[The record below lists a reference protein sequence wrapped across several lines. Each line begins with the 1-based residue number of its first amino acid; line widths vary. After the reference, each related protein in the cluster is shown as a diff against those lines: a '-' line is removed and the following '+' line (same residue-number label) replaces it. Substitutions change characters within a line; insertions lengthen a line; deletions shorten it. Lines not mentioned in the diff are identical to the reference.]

1 MNKTGWSAIWKK
13 SWRVAVGVLGLA
25 VMVVY
30 SSGALVR
37 KVPPGRV
44 PHEPGIPVPEGAAR
58 HVVKAKE
65 TGVWLE
71 LVGTT
76 TSEEL
81 IRLSARIPAH
91 VKEVLV
97 SAGDRVKAGQVV
109 LTLDDRDLREQ
120 QAAAEAQFKQAESEF
135 HRTKQ
140 LFDAQASTQQALA
153 AAESAYRAA
162 RAHLEQAT
170 VMRTYAEI
178 TSPIDGV
185 VTDRRIEAGDLASP
199 GQLLMAVYAPDRMR
213 LEVPVPVR
221 LIDRVALG
229 QRLEVLLDRPA
240 RLFEGEVT
248 AVVAEIDPLSRTQA
262 VRVRLLDPQG
272 VLPGTF
278 GRLNVHVG
286 DALSIWVPRSAV
298 YRAGQLEYVH
308 QVQDGRAVRRLVKPG
323 AVRGEEI
330 EILSGLKDGDE
341 VLVAPVQG
349 A

>member
-1 MNKTGWSAIWKK
+1 MKKTGWSLIWKK
-13 SWRVAVGVLGLA
+13 SWRLAVGGLGLA
-25 VMVVY
+25 AMLVY
-30 SSGALVR
+30 SSGACIR
-37 KVPPGRV
+37 KVPPGKV
-44 PHEPGIPVPEGAAR
+44 PHTPGVAVPEGAAR

-65 TGVWLE
+65 AGVWLE
-71 LVGTT
+71 LVGTAM
-76 TSEEL
+76 SEE
-81 IRLSARIPAH
+81 RVHLSARIPAH
-91 VKEVLV
+91 VKEVFV

-109 LTLDDRDLREQ
+109 MTLDDRELKEQ

-135 HRTKQ
+135 RRTKQ
-140 LFDAQASTQQALA
+140 LFGAQAATQQALS
-153 AAESAYRAA
+153 AAESMQQAA
-162 RAHLEQAT
+162 RAHLEQVN
-170 VMRTYAEI
+170 VMRTYADI
-178 TSPIDGV
+178 ASPIDGV

-240 RLFEGEVT
+240 RVFEGEVS
-248 AVVAEIDPLSRTQA
+248 AIVAEIDPLSRTQL
-262 VRVRLLDPQG
+262 VKVRLLDPQG
-272 VLPGTF
+272 ILPGTF
-278 GRLNVHVG
+278 GRLNVQTA

-298 YRAGQLEYVH
+298 YRAGQLDYV
-308 QVQDGRAVRRLVKPG
+308 QMVRGARAVRRLVKPG

-349 A
+349 G